1 MWLYQSYGEW
11 EREGGRK
18 RGRDGRDIFAIDCLN
33 RERAEWDCF
42 VLLAI
47 WQLALLQRVL
57 TGALT
62 FENIFPIF
70 VFISAIIAHDFHNS
84 WDFKFSPT
92 KDEFL
97 HTRLSLEPDLS
108 LVEQDLEFLS
118 DVSRLL
124 LAILAT
130 NDIAVS

>member
-1 MWLYQSYGEW
+1 MLVKLISTLVHVVVSELWRMRERGGE
-11 EREGGRK
+11 EERK
-18 RGRDGRDIFAIDCLN
+18 RWKRWKLPFSIHCLN

-84 WDFKFSPT
+84 
-92 KDEFL
+92 
-97 HTRLSLEPDLS
+97 
-108 LVEQDLEFLS
+108 
-118 DVSRLL
+118 
-124 LAILAT
+124 
-130 NDIAVS
+130 